1 MSGVFGGRFRER
13 PNALSAGGTFSTVSA
28 QEIQK
33 SASSGCLRGKRGIQ
47 AVEIQEEVMAKDPV
61 CNMEVKESESK
72 FKSQHGGKTYSF
84 CSEECKE
91 TFEEKPEQYAAGA
104 A

>member
-1 MSGVFGGRFRER
+1 
-13 PNALSAGGTFSTVSA
+13 
-28 QEIQK
+28 
-33 SASSGCLRGKRGIQ
+33 
-47 AVEIQEEVMAKDPV
+47 MAKDPV
-61 CNMEVKESESK
+61 CNMEVKEAESK

-91 TFEEKPEQYAAGA
+91 TFDEKPEQYAAGA